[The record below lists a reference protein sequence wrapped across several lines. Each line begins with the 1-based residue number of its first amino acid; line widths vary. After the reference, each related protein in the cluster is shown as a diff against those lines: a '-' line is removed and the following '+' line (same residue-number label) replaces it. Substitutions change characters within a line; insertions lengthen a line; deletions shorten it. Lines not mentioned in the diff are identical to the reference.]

1 MNTNIFNPVNTNG
14 ESPSEDNSEQI
25 RKYLNLIIRNKFVII
40 LLVLVSLAVAFIYS
54 MNLEDIYEAKV
65 SLKVDKP
72 QGNILSGIGFSGEG
86 SDDTYLL
93 NQIALMKSYYVR
105 DLAAKD
111 ILDTINEST
120 GIKRAKQIVRIS
132 ETDTVLLSS
141 EELRRRLLGLV
152 ELVSPKGIEVID
164 ISVQGPSYKENHLI
178 ATVYANAFL
187 KYNLELSRAE
197 LTAKRKLLEDEKIN
211 KLDEL
216 NISESNLEEFQK
228 KSGIVEVGS
237 EVNKLINLT
246 SSLEALSNSTLI
258 EIKAEEAA
266 LNSLNYEMSQIDPSF
281 QLYVDRLINE
291 QSLNEILKSIAGI
304 EINKELEM
312 SNITDESVR
321 MKINEEAENKINALR
336 RSYDEQIAI
345 LKAGLE
351 ANTPQDRRSLLNK
364 IVDIQVNLSSLRTKL
379 NSVQGLRNF
388 YEKEFTQLP
397 SAVIEYAKLER
408 NRKSAENL
416 FSVVENKYQEALIN
430 ERSRL
435 GNVFIIDPG
444 EESALP
450 IGPNRMLI
458 TIAGLIIGMILGYT
472 YAFSKEYFDRSIKS
486 PDEIEKKG
494 ISVLSWIPK
503 IDEVEDLKLPGSE
516 FVIARN
522 PKSAVSEAFKAL
534 RTRIQFSKLE
544 DKPLK
549 KILVSSSLPSEG
561 KTTVT
566 VNLAGSFAL
575 TNKKVLI
582 VDCDLRKPKIHSVF
596 KAERYPGLSDY
607 LFSNYKLEEII
618 RETELENLSYITSGT
633 IPPNPS
639 ELLGS
644 LQMKKFFDL
653 ISEKFDLIMIDSPP
667 LISVTDS
674 EILFSIT
681 DGTVLVAQANKTD
694 RDALFKTYQRL
705 YNINPHNILGVVLNN
720 FKYQSSYGY
729 YYNYYY
735 YYSKP
740 EEKKTKV

>member
-120 GIKRAKQIVRIS
+120 GLKRVKQIVSIS
-132 ETDTVLLSS
+132 EKDTLRLTAG
-141 EELRRRLLGLV
+141 ELRSRLLGLV

-281 QLYVDRLINE
+281 RLYVDRLINE

-304 EINKELEM
+304 EIDKELEM

-351 ANTPQDRRSLLNK
+351 ANTPEDRRSLLNK

-450 IGPNRMLI
+450 IGPNRVLI